1 VKTSSAQGGTRDLT
15 LRTKML
21 LLSAAAFTGILVV
34 FVVSMFL
41 LNESRIG
48 GPSYHVIQDN
58 KDALESIALLKSDL
72 FQINSEMQNFMLE
85 ADKTVAEKNE
95 ADIRGLV
102 NDIELNF
109 GIVLESIESPQK
121 REAINQAE
129 TIWNEYKKTLLDEV
143 LPAAVKGDILKAS
156 YLMTGVQAQRFSK
169 FSTAV
174 ASMVDIIRK
183 DVQQTEEQ
191 VSSEIL
197 KKAIVAGL
205 ITLLA
210 IATIILLSYRITIS
224 ITRPLRDCV
233 EFARAVADGKLD
245 SRLTVTGGG
254 EAADLAAAM
263 NTMAD
268 NLHSMV
274 SRVSTASGVLISI
287 DSNIEKAARKLV
299 GSARLQETAV
309 DETSRAVD
317 HINTSVLE
325 VSERVE
331 KLAASA
337 SETSASILQMASSVE
352 EVAISADKL
361 GDSVDEVSSS
371 IIEITASIK
380 QIGASIVNLLD
391 ASSTTASSIAEMDA
405 TIKQVEKNAME
416 TSAITEGVKKDAE
429 TGKFAVEEAI
439 AGMHAIRS
447 SSRITAE
454 VIDTLSVRANDIGA
468 ILSVIDEV
476 AEQTSLLALNAAIIA
491 AQAGDHGK
499 GFAVVADEI
508 RELAERTSS
517 STREI
522 AAVIN
527 GVQEETR
534 RAVDAI
540 SLAEASIS
548 EGERRS
554 QHSGVA
560 LEKIVSGV
568 QRASIQVREIARA
581 AVEQAHGSQSIKE
594 AMESVEEMVGHIAAS
609 AREHSRGSDLITTAV
624 ERMKD
629 LTSHVRTSTREQSRT
644 SSLIAR
650 ATEDGAVMIDQIRR
664 ASGTQAHSSAMI
676 SKAVV
681 NIQTA
686 TSANS
691 EAATVMESSISGLSR
706 QIDLLEKEMS
716 GFTI

>member
-1 VKTSSAQGGTRDLT
+1 VKTSSAQDGTRDLT

-21 LLSAAAFTGILVV
+21 LLSAVAFTGILVV
-34 FVVSMFL
+34 VVVSMVL
-41 LNESRIG
+41 LNEARIG
-48 GPSYHVIQDN
+48 GPSYMVIQEN

-72 FQINSEMQNFMLE
+72 FQINNEMQKF
-85 ADKTVAEKNE
+85 TVEKDQNAAKKIE
-95 ADIRGLV
+95 TTIINLT

-109 GIVLESIESPQK
+109 GILLESKLSPQK
-121 REAINQAE
+121 RNAIDKAQ
-129 TIWNEYKKTLLDEV
+129 TIWLEYKKTLLEEL
-143 LPAAVKGDILKAS
+143 LPVARKGDIRKAGL
-156 YLMTGVQAQRFSK
+156 LMGGIQAERFST

-174 ASMVDIIRK
+174 ALMVDVLHK

-191 VSSEIL
+191 VAASIE
-197 KKAIVAGL
+197 KKTLAAGIVTLMAIFV
-205 ITLLA
+205 
-210 IATIILLSYRITIS
+210 IILFSYRITIS
-224 ITRPLRDCV
+224 ITRPLRACV

-245 SRLTVTGGG
+245 ISLTVAGGG

-263 NTMAD
+263 NTMAH

-274 SRVSTASGVLISI
+274 SRISSASEVLISI
-287 DSNIEKAARKLV
+287 DNNIETAARKLV
-299 GSARLQETAV
+299 SSARLQEVAV
-309 DETSRAVD
+309 EETSRAVD
-317 HINTSVLE
+317 HIDTSARE
-325 VSERVE
+325 VSERVD

-337 SETSASILQMASSVE
+337 TETSASILQMASSVE

-371 IIEITASIK
+371 ITEITASIK
-380 QIGASIVNLLD
+380 EIGASIINLLD
-391 ASSTTASSIAEMDA
+391 ASTTTASSIAEMDA
-405 TIKQVEKNAME
+405 TIKRVEKNALE

-429 TGKFAVEEAI
+429 TGKYAVEEAI
-439 AGMHAIRS
+439 AGMQAIRS

-454 VIDTLSVRANDIGA
+454 VIETLSLRANDIGT

-491 AQAGDHGK
+491 AQAGEHGK

-522 AAVIN
+522 AAVIH
-527 GVQEETR
+527 GVQDETR

-540 SLAEASIS
+540 NLAEASIA

-568 QRASIQVREIARA
+568 QKASIQVSEIARA
-581 AVEQAHGSQSIKE
+581 TVEQARGSQSIKV
-594 AMESVEEMVGHIAAS
+594 AMERVGEMVGHIAGS
-609 AREHSRGSDLITTAV
+609 AHEHSRSSELITLAV

-629 LTSHVRTSTREQSRT
+629 LTSHVRTSTRDQSRT
-644 SSLIAR
+644 SNLIAR
-650 ATEDGAVMIDQIRR
+650 ATEDAAAMIDQIRT
-664 ASGTQAHSSAMI
+664 ASASQSHNSAMI

-686 TSANS
+686 TASNS
-691 EAATVMESSISGLSR
+691 EAAIVMEGSISGLSR
-706 QIDLLEKEMS
+706 QIELLEKEMS
-716 GFTI
+716 GFKI